1 MVPAKLLLLGEYSVL
16 HGSAALAFPYER
28 FSGELV
34 LPGSMRDP
42 DPAWVDS
49 NRSLQELY
57 EYLTEGERIN
67 LSGQILDLAQFRM
80 ELDGKLFFLSTIPAN
95 YGVGSSGS
103 LVAALYRRFG
113 HKNETSPEDLRKR
126 LAFIESFFHSTSS
139 GTDPLVCYLNRP
151 VCIRDGK
158 VTTPDIT
165 LDELRKH
172 IKINLI
178 DSETSG
184 QTKTGVSGFSINRET
199 DPLRAELYESEY
211 IPLVNQVI
219 NNIIAKEFGTLN
231 SDICKI
237 SELQLQLFTD
247 LFPPSIREKAEICLR
262 EGCGAIKLCGSGG
275 GGFFLHFKPVT
286 G

>member
-1 MVPAKLLLLGEYSVL
+1 MLPAKLLLLGEYSVL

-34 LPGSMRDP
+34 LPGLEIAP
-42 DPAWVDS
+42 DPEWEES
-49 NRSLQELY
+49 NRSLKMLFG
-57 EYLTEGERIN
+57 YLSSTENHSHSSDI
-67 LSGQILDLAQFRM
+67 IDLEKFEE
-80 ELDGKLFFLSTIPAN
+80 ELDHNLFFLSTIPSN

-113 HKNETSPEDLRKR
+113 HKNETSPEELRKR

-139 GTDPLVCYLNRP
+139 GTDPLVCYLNRT

-178 DSETSG
+178 DSGTSG
-184 QTKTGVSGFSINRET
+184 QTKAGVSGFNINRET
-199 DPLRAELYESEY
+199 DPDRADLYESEY

-219 NNIIAKEFGTLN
+219 NNIINKEFGTLY

-247 LFPPSIREKAEICLR
+247 LFPPSIREKAEICVR
-262 EGCGAIKLCGSGG
+262 ESSGAIKLCGSGG
-275 GGFFLHFKPVT
+275 GGFYMHIRPVA

>member
-1 MVPAKLLLLGEYSVL
+1 MSPAKLLLFGEYSVL

-34 LPGSMRDP
+34 LPGSMSDP

-49 NRSLQELY
+49 NRSLQELFD
-57 EYLTEGERIN
+57 YLTTGERIGQ
-67 LSGQILDLAQFRM
+67 SEQILNLERFRS
-80 ELDGKLFFLSTIPAN
+80 ELGEKLFFLSTIPAN

-103 LVAALYRRFG
+103 LVASLYRRFG

-126 LAFIESFFHSTSS
+126 FALIESFFHSTSS

-151 VCIRDGK
+151 VCIRAGS

-165 LDELRKH
+165 LEELRKH

-178 DSETSG
+178 DSGTPG
-184 QTKTGVSGFSINRET
+184 QTKTGVSGFTINRQT
-199 DPLRAELYESEY
+199 DPNRADLYESEY

-219 NNIIAKEFGTLN
+219 NNIIGKEFETLY
-231 SDICKI
+231 SDIQRI
-237 SELQLQLFTD
+237 STLQLQLFKE
-247 LFPPSIREKAEICLR
+247 LFTPDILNKAQACLSDSS
-262 EGCGAIKLCGSGG
+262 GVIKLCGSGG
-275 GGFFLHFKPVT
+275 GGYYLHFKPVA